1 MKTITSKELQ
11 EKINNKENFYL
22 DIKASW
28 CGPCKV
34 LLKSLEDVTKLVKE
48 STGND
53 KPIYVFDV
61 DEDRDYALQ
70 TLNVRSVPTTKLY
83 KNGEEIYTKTGI
95 LRREEIVELI
105 NQI

>member
-48 STGND
+48 STGDD

>member
-1 MKTITSKELQ
+1 MKTITSTEIK

-34 LLKSLEDVTKLVKE
+34 LLKTLEDVSNELNNE
-48 STGND
+48 

-61 DEDRDYALQ
+61 DNDKDFALQ
-70 TLNVRSVPTTKLY
+70 TLNVRSVPTTKLFI
-83 KNGEEIYTKTGI
+83 NGEEKFNKVGI
-95 LRREEIVELI
+95 LRKDEIINLV

>member
-1 MKTITSKELQ
+1 MKTITSEQIK

-34 LLKSLEDVTKLVKE
+34 LLKTLEDVSKGL
-48 STGND
+48 ND
-53 KPIYVFDV
+53 EKPIYVFDV
-61 DEDRDYALQ
+61 DDDKEFALQ
-70 TLNVRSVPTTKLY
+70 TLNVRSVPTTKLFM
-83 KNGEEIYTKTGI
+83 NGEETFTKVGI
-95 LRREEIVELI
+95 LRKDEIINLV